1 MRHDKIQ
8 NDTQLEIEEPI
19 FFLFVIKIHTLW
31 SLSLFK
37 LYLILLILILEN
49 IFIGLTAI
57 CS

>member
-8 NDTQLEIEEPI
+8 NDTQLEIQEPI
-19 FFLFVIKIHTLW
+19 FFLFAIKIHTLW